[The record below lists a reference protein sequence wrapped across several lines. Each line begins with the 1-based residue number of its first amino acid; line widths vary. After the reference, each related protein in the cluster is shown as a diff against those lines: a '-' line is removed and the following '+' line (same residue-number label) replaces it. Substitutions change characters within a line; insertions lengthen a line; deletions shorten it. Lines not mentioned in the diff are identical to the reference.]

1 MAGLGSYQTIRQNK
15 EIRLKKI
22 LIFAQPPKPSIKMK
36 NVLVIY
42 YSQSG
47 QLEEIARN
55 IAKPFLNSEE
65 INVSFH
71 EIKLEKPF
79 PFPWDKDS
87 FFDAFPESFLQIPRE
102 LKPVPEEILNTKFD
116 LILFHYQVWYLSP
129 SIPVNSFLK
138 SNDAKKLLNDTP
150 VITISGSRNMWIMA
164 QEKIKTLLKE
174 ANAKLVGNVALVDR
188 VGNLISVITI
198 VEWMFSGV
206 KKKYLGIF
214 PLPGVS
220 DKDIQESDKFG
231 ELMFSA
237 LQENNLNDLQPK
249 LLTIGAVK
257 ISPYLVTVDR
267 TANKIFNKW
276 SNLIY
281 KHQNNRKQLLK
292 VFNVYLFLAIWLISP
307 IVYILHLITYPFK
320 LKTIK
325 KETRYYQGV

>member
-1 MAGLGSYQTIRQNK
+1 
-15 EIRLKKI
+15 
-22 LIFAQPPKPSIKMK
+22 MK

-42 YSQSG
+42 YTQSG
-47 QLEEIARN
+47 QLGTIAQN

-65 INVSFH
+65 INVTFH
-71 EIKLEKPF
+71 EIQLQQPF
-79 PFPWDKDS
+79 PFPWNKAA
-87 FFDAFPESFLQIPRE
+87 FFDAFPESFLQIPTE
-102 LKPVPEEILNTKFD
+102 LKPLPEEILNTKYD
-116 LILFHYQVWYLSP
+116 LVLFHYQVWYLSP
-129 SIPVNSFLK
+129 SIPINSFLK
-138 SNDAKKLLNDTP
+138 SADAKKILNNTP

-164 QEKIKTLLKE
+164 QEKIKVLLKE
-174 ANAKLVGNVALVDR
+174 SNAELVGNVALVDR

-220 DKDIQESDKFG
+220 EKDIQESDKFG
-231 ELMFSA
+231 EVILSEFNQNQ
-237 LQENNLNDLQPK
+237 LQHLQPK
-249 LLTIGAVK
+249 LVAIDAVK
-257 ISPYLVTVDR
+257 ISPYLVTVDK

-281 KHQNNRKQLLK
+281 KNQKNRKMLLK

-325 KETRYYQGV
+325 RETQYYQGV

>member
-1 MAGLGSYQTIRQNK
+1 
-15 EIRLKKI
+15 
-22 LIFAQPPKPSIKMK
+22 MK

-47 QLEEIARN
+47 QLESIAKN
-55 IAKPFLNSEE
+55 IAKPFLNSDE
-65 INVSFH
+65 INVTFH
-71 EIKLEKPF
+71 EIQLEKPF
-79 PFPWDKDS
+79 PFPWDKNS

-129 SIPVNSFLK
+129 SIPINSFLK
-138 SNDAKKLLNDTP
+138 SDSGKKILNNTP

-164 QEKIKTLLKE
+164 QEKIKVLLKE
-174 ANAKLVGNVALVDR
+174 ANAQLAGNVALVDR

-231 ELMFSA
+231 EAMLSDFKQNT
-237 LQENNLNDLQPK
+237 LGDLQPK
-249 LLTIGAVK
+249 LVALGGVY
-257 ISPYLVTVDR
+257 ISSYLVTVDK

-281 KHQNNRKQLLK
+281 KNQKNRKTLLK

-307 IVYILHLITYPFK
+307 IVYILHLITYPIK

-325 KETRYYQGV
+325 RETQYYQGV

>member
-1 MAGLGSYQTIRQNK
+1 
-15 EIRLKKI
+15 
-22 LIFAQPPKPSIKMK
+22 MK

-47 QLEEIARN
+47 QLESIAEN

-65 INVSFH
+65 INLTFH
-71 EIKLEKPF
+71 EIQLEKPF
-79 PFPWDKDS
+79 PFPWNKEA
-87 FFDAFPESFLQIPRE
+87 FFDAFPESFLQIPTA
-102 LKPVPEEILNTKFD
+102 LKPVPEAILNTKFD

-129 SIPVNSFLK
+129 SIPINSFLK
-138 SNDAKKLLNDTP
+138 SWEGKKILHNTP

-164 QEKIKTLLKE
+164 QEKIKVLLKE

-220 DKDIQESDKFG
+220 DKDIQESSKFG
-231 ELMFSA
+231 EVMLSEFNA
-237 LQENNLNDLQPK
+237 DNLDNLQSK
-249 LLTIGAVK
+249 LAKIEAVK
-257 ISPYLVTVDR
+257 ISSYLVTVDK

-276 SNLIY
+276 SNIIY
-281 KHQNNRKQLLK
+281 KNQKKRKLLLK

-307 IVYILHLITYPFK
+307 IVYILHLILYPFK
-320 LKTIK
+320 LKIIK
-325 KETRYYQGV
+325 KETQYYQGV

>member
-1 MAGLGSYQTIRQNK
+1 MLTTKA
-15 EIRLKKI
+15 E
-22 LIFAQPPKPSIKMK
+22 KPKMK

-42 YSQSG
+42 YTQSG
-47 QLEEIARN
+47 QLESIAKN

-65 INVSFH
+65 INLTFY
-71 EIKLEKPF
+71 EIQLEKPF
-79 PFPWDKDS
+79 PFPWNKES
-87 FFDAFPESFLQIPRE
+87 FFDAFPESFLQIPTA

-129 SIPVNSFLK
+129 SIPINSFLK
-138 SNDAKKLLNDTP
+138 SDDAKKILNNTP

-164 QEKIKTLLKE
+164 QEKIKVLLRK
-174 ANAKLVGNVALVDR
+174 ANANLVGNVALVDR

-220 DKDIQESDKFG
+220 EKDIQESSLFG
-231 ELMFSA
+231 EIMLDS
-237 LQENNLNDLQPK
+237 LQQNNLAQLQPK
-249 LLTIGAVK
+249 LVDAGAVK
-257 ISPYLVTVDR
+257 ISSYLVTVDK

-276 SNLIY
+276 SNIIY
-281 KHQNNRKQLLK
+281 KNQKNRKQLLK

-307 IVYILHLITYPFK
+307 IVYILHLITYPLK
-320 LKTIK
+320 LKSIK
-325 KETRYYQGV
+325 KETQYYQGV

>member
-1 MAGLGSYQTIRQNK
+1 
-15 EIRLKKI
+15 
-22 LIFAQPPKPSIKMK
+22 MK

-47 QLEEIARN
+47 QLESIAKN
-55 IAKPFLNSEE
+55 IAKPFLNSDE
-65 INVSFH
+65 INVTFY
-71 EIKLEKPF
+71 EIQLEKPF
-79 PFPWDKDS
+79 PFPWDKTS

-102 LKPVPEEILNTKFD
+102 LKPVPEEIVNTKFD
-116 LILFHYQVWYLSP
+116 LVLFHYQVWYLSP
-129 SIPVNSFLK
+129 SIPINSFLK
-138 SNDAKKLLNDTP
+138 SDSAKKILNNTP
-150 VITISGSRNMWIMA
+150 IITISGSRNMWIMA
-164 QEKIKTLLKE
+164 QEKIKVLLKE
-174 ANAKLVGNVALVDR
+174 ANAELVGNVALVDR

-231 ELMFSA
+231 EAILSA
-237 LQENNLNDLQPK
+237 FKQNKLSELQPK
-249 LLTIGAVK
+249 LVALGGVY
-257 ISPYLVTVDR
+257 ISSYLVTVDK

-281 KHQNNRKQLLK
+281 KNQKNRKTLLK

-307 IVYILHLITYPFK
+307 IVYILHLITYPIK

-325 KETRYYQGV
+325 RETQYYQGV

>member
-1 MAGLGSYQTIRQNK
+1 
-15 EIRLKKI
+15 
-22 LIFAQPPKPSIKMK
+22 MK

-47 QLEEIARN
+47 QLEEIAQN
-55 IAKPFLNSEE
+55 IAKPFLNSAE
-65 INVSFH
+65 IKVTFH
-71 EIKLEKPF
+71 EIQLEKPF
-79 PFPWDKDS
+79 PFPWDKSS
-87 FFDAFPESFLQIPRE
+87 FFDAFPETFLQIPTA

-116 LILFHYQVWYLSP
+116 LVLFHYQVWYLSP
-129 SIPVNSFLK
+129 SIPINSFLK
-138 SNDAKKLLNDTP
+138 SDAAKKLLNNTP

-164 QEKIKTLLKE
+164 QEKIKVLLQE

-220 DKDIQESDKFG
+220 DKDIKESDKFG
-231 ELMFSA
+231 TLMLSGFN
-237 LQENNLNDLQPK
+237 QNNLADLQPK
-249 LLTIGAVK
+249 LVAIGAVK
-257 ISPYLVTVDR
+257 ISPYLVTVDK

-281 KHQNNRKQLLK
+281 KNQKNRKMLLK
-292 VFNVYLFLAIWLISP
+292 LFNVYLFLAIWLISP
-307 IVYILHLITYPFK
+307 IVYILHLITYPVK
-320 LKTIK
+320 LNTIK
-325 KETRYYQGV
+325 KETQYYQGV

>member
-1 MAGLGSYQTIRQNK
+1 
-15 EIRLKKI
+15 
-22 LIFAQPPKPSIKMK
+22 MK

-55 IAKPFLNSEE
+55 IAKPILNSEA
-65 INVSFH
+65 INVTFH
-71 EIKLEKPF
+71 EIQLQKPF
-79 PFPWDKDS
+79 PFPWDKSS
-87 FFDAFPESFLQIPRE
+87 FFDAFPESFLQIPTA
-102 LKPVPEEILNTKFD
+102 LKPVPEEILNAKFD

-138 SNDAKKLLNDTP
+138 SDDAKKILNNTP
-150 VITISGSRNMWIMA
+150 VVTISGSRNMWIMA

-174 ANAKLVGNVALVDR
+174 ANAQLVGNIALVDR

-206 KKKYLGIF
+206 KKKYLGIL

-231 ELMFSA
+231 NVIVSA
-237 LQENNLNDLQPK
+237 LNEGKLEDLQPK
-249 LLTIGAVK
+249 LLAIDAVK
-257 ISPYLVTVDR
+257 ISPYLVTVDK

-281 KHQNNRKQLLK
+281 KHQKNRKQLLK

-325 KETRYYQGV
+325 KETQYYQGV